1 MHRLLGYVVLAI
13 GAGGLLTSSASAQRH
28 VEHYPSVAVDL
39 VDCDYES
46 QVRHLV
52 SVELNAYVR
61 SKAELPANVTRAL
74 VQCDEFNAAIE
85 VTDPLT
91 MKTVSRVVALDPP
104 EPIARATLLAHAIAE
119 LVGASWLELA
129 YRPEL
134 SSSTEPGA
142 AKKQRVLARDA
153 VRERE
158 NDWKWSTGLGPGLFG
173 SIDPVVILGPA
184 LQLVA
189 RSPSDALQLQFDMFG
204 GYGSRRHEH
213 GDVSASVLSSAALLL
228 FDIALP
234 SDVMNIQLGAGTRF
248 GATRIANE
256 ADDGEPTAD
265 TRDVSGMF
273 GGLTLG
279 LGASRDLGRWG
290 SIRLMHQTYMGT
302 AIIMRQDGEILQSI
316 GGISYLWTLT
326 LHLAM

>member
-1 MHRLLGYVVLAI
+1 
-13 GAGGLLTSSASAQRH
+13 
-28 VEHYPSVAVDL
+28 L
-39 VDCDYES
+39 VDCEYAS
-46 QVRHLV
+46 QVRYFV

-61 SKAELPANVTRAL
+61 AQAELPVNVTRAV

-91 MKTVSRVVALDPP
+91 MKTVSRVVALDPT
-104 EPIARATLLAHAIAE
+104 EAMARATLLAHAIAE

-134 SSSTEPGA
+134 SSRAEPGA
-142 AKKQRVLARDA
+142 TKKQRELARDA
-153 VRERE
+153 VRARE
-158 NDWKWSTGLGPGLFG
+158 NDWQWSAGLGPGFFG
-173 SIDPVVILGPA
+173 SIDPVALWGPA

-189 RSPSDALQLQFDMFG
+189 RSPSDALQLQFDTFG

-228 FDIALP
+228 FDIAVP
-234 SDVMNIQLGAGTRF
+234 EVMGGIQLGAGIRF

-256 ADDGEPTAD
+256 ADDGEPATD

-273 GGLTLG
+273 GRLTMA
-279 LGASRDLGRWG
+279 LGASLDFGRWG
-290 SIRLMHQTYMGT
+290 SIRLMQQTYMGS
-302 AIIMRQDGEILQSI
+302 AVIMRQDGEILQSI
-316 GGISYLWTLT
+316 GQISYLWTLA